1 MEEKEKIPVGWNSK
15 REANNT
21 QCDSGAVERMMR
33 RRERLFLVDGIVR
46 RTPVPPVSSQTG
58 TYRDRLGQTWTVR
71 DNKGEKGTE
80 RDRQGQTGTDRD
92 IWGQTG
98 TGRDRQGQKGTVVA
112 WL

>member
-46 RTPVPPVSSQTG
+46 RTPVPPVSSQTE
-58 TYRDRLGQTWTVR
+58 TYRDRPGQT
-71 DNKGEKGTE
+71 GTDMDSQGQYGRK
-80 RDRQGQTGTDRD
+80 RDRKGQTGTDRD
-92 IWGQTG
+92 RQRHMGTNRDWQGHTG
-98 TGRDRQGQKGTVVA
+98 TKRDI
-112 WL
+112 